1 MSVSPTDE
9 TTDETLVQH
18 EIIDRTSADEQ
29 CHYWKLYI
37 DGASRN
43 NPGLSG
49 VGLYILKDEQPVEK
63 QGFFVGIKTNNQ
75 AEYLALLL
83 GIFYLK
89 HHIKKG
95 DVVLIISDSE
105 LLVKQIKGKYRVKS
119 PELSRFFVIAQQLL
133 HDISY
138 DIGHVL
144 REENKVADALA
155 NQGIDRKVRVPD
167 DFLTL
172 LKNYGISL

>member
-1 MSVSPTDE
+1 MSVLPIDE
-9 TTDETLVQH
+9 SLVQH
-18 EIIDRTSADEQ
+18 EIADQ
-29 CHYWKLYI
+29 PSSNKQSHYWKLYI

-43 NPGLSG
+43 NPGLAG
-49 VGLYILKDEQPVEK
+49 VGLYILKDDQPVAK
-63 QGFFVGIKTNNQ
+63 KGFFVGIKTNNQ

-83 GIFYLK
+83 GVFYLK

-105 LLVKQIKGKYRVKS
+105 LLVKQIKGMYRVKS
-119 PELSRFFVIAQQLL
+119 PELSRLFIVAQQLL
-133 HDISY
+133 QDISY

-144 REENKVADALA
+144 REENKIADALA
-155 NQGIDRKVRVPD
+155 NQGIDRKVHVPD